1 MRRVSSEIPGYA
13 KIPIFNLDLD
23 LDFGQV
29 KIRPSRHVPSL
40 IKYSTALLSRSIG
53 TFFILP
59 SYFV

>member
-13 KIPIFNLDLD
+13 KILIFNLDID

-29 KIRPSRHVPSL
+29 KIWPSGHVPSFT
-40 IKYSTALLSRSIG
+40 KYSAALLPRSIG